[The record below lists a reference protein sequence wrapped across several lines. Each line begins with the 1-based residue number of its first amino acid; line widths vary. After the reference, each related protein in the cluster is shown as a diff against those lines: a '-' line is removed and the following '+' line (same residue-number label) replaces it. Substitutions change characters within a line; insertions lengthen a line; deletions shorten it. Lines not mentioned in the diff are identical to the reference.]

1 MTTAPN
7 FLPQYLTALCAT
19 IGAMTQGTIFGYS
32 SPAGVILTNNSTNT
46 GLHLTDFQN
55 GWFSSI
61 SNFGSLIGCPLAG
74 YCLNYFGRRGTIIY
88 AVIPVLI
95 GWMLIAVAQNFEML
109 LVGRIITGVYC
120 SLISLAIPTYIAEFS
135 SPQIRGTLGGGF
147 QLLSFIGVLYVYCMG
162 VPFTNFRWIAIVCAV
177 IPCICSFLMIFCK
190 ESPYYLLSKGK
201 DKEAEEALK
210 FFRGE
215 DYDGIEKELQ
225 IIRESLEESRRKKAT
240 FLDLKKSYILKPLL
254 MSLGLMFFEQFSG
267 INAVLFNLALIF
279 DRAGSKMSSNVSSI
293 IIGVTQIL
301 GTFVAALL
309 MDKAGRKMLLITS
322 SSIMTVS
329 LAALGV
335 YFYYLKFDADVAAS
349 VGWLPLVSLVLYV
362 IAFSLGYGPIP
373 WLMMGELFSPDVKE
387 LAASIALLANWIFA
401 FITTLIYQPLTTV
414 IYDYGV
420 YWMFCGF
427 TILNFIFCVTFIY
440 ETKGKTL
447 QEINAHFGSPQ
458 PSSTKPPQDSA
469 MS

>member
-1 MTTAPN
+1 
-7 FLPQYLTALCAT
+7 T

-46 GLHLTDFQN
+46 GLHLTDLQN

-95 GWMLIAVAQNFEML
+95 GWILI
-109 LVGRIITGVYC
+109 
-120 SLISLAIPTYIAEFS
+120 
-135 SPQIRGTLGGGF
+135 GGGF

-201 DKEAEEALK
+201 DKEAEAALK

-240 FLDLKKSYILKPLL
+240 LLDLKKSYILKPLL

-293 IIGVTQIL
+293 IIGVTQVL

-387 LAASIALLANWIFA
+387 LAASIALFANWIFA
-401 FITTLIYQPLTTV
+401 FITTLIYQPLTV
-414 IYDYGV
+414 SNLLFV
-420 YWMFCGF
+420 Q
-427 TILNFIFCVTFIY
+427 L
-440 ETKGKTL
+440 
-447 QEINAHFGSPQ
+447 
-458 PSSTKPPQDSA
+458 DSI
-469 MS
+469 